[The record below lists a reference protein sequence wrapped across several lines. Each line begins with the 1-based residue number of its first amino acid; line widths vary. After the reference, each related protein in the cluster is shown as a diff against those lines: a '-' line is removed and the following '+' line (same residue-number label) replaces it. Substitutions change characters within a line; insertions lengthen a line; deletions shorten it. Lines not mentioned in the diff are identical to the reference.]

1 MSNLSISPARSL
13 TTTVSQPLMVTEFV
27 PMHNVPA
34 CYSDSSLVPI
44 ESSSIG
50 RSYARWSDG
59 FTTPSTVAPEPS
71 PTIDS
76 ALPGKGLCYNDPN
89 LTWAFEDSPV
99 SWVYNWATQPGGL
112 VPAAFEYVPMLWGTG
127 SIESWFSDATN
138 AINAGSGH
146 LLSFNEPD
154 LPEQANIPPEE
165 AARAHVLSMSPFV
178 GRVRIGSPAVSNGVH
193 PNRTIGLVW
202 LESFLTKC
210 KAENCTI
217 DFVAFHWYNDASQ
230 IDAFEQHVRNV
241 VHLTQS
247 YGIEKVWL
255 TEFGVF
261 GSDEEVLL
269 FLSSALEILGSIEAV
284 ERYAYFMCSDG
295 ILLNGG
301 AISSLGNVYIGQG

>member
-1 MSNLSISPARSL
+1 MSNLLLSPARSF
-13 TTTVSQPLMVTEFV
+13 TTTMSQTLMVTDFV
-27 PMHNVPA
+27 PMHNLPA

-44 ESSSIG
+44 VSSSIG

-59 FTTPSTVAPEPS
+59 FTTPSTVVPEPS

-76 ALPGKGLCYNDPN
+76 VLSGNGLCYNDPN
-89 LTWAFEDSPV
+89 LTWAFEGSSV

-112 VPAAFEYVPMLWGTG
+112 VPTAFEYVPMLWGTG

-193 PNRTIGLVW
+193 PNKTIGLVW

-210 KAENCTI
+210 KVENCTI

-241 VHLTQS
+241 VHLT
-247 YGIEKVWL
+247 
-255 TEFGVF
+255 
-261 GSDEEVLL
+261 
-269 FLSSALEILGSIEAV
+269 
-284 ERYAYFMCSDG
+284 
-295 ILLNGG
+295 
-301 AISSLGNVYIGQG
+301 